1 MVMKKNVLITGG
13 TGFVGRHLTG
23 LLVANGFSVSILSRS
38 KRVNAENIFYYTW
51 DIEKQ
56 FVEEEAIHKADYVIH
71 LAGANIAEKRWTE
84 KRKEEIISSRELS
97 SQLIFDALIKSN
109 KKVEAFISASA
120 VGIYGAMNGRAIC
133 NEEMQPANDFLGLT
147 CQKWEAAANQF
158 EKLGI
163 RTIKI
168 RTGLVLGKEDGFL
181 KKLVSIFKL
190 RLGSALGTG
199 KQYMPWIHIDDLCR
213 IYLEALK
220 NPLMSGAYN
229 AAITD
234 DTTNE
239 LFSKTLAKV
248 CGYSMWLPNVPSLL
262 IKIVLGEMAKLVLT
276 GRRVSSEKITKLGFQ
291 FQFNELEE
299 ALKDCI
305 SEK

>member
-56 FVEEEAIHKADYVIH
+56 FVEEEAIHKSDYVIH

-97 SQLIFDALIKSN
+97 AQLIFDALIKSN

-163 RTIKI
+163 RTVKI